1 MRVLNNFWKRIVTVL
16 SVGLIIFQLYTTA
29 FGVFSDLIQRSIHM
43 GFVLSLCFIL
53 KPVKKNMTENQRGS
67 IPFYDIFLSI
77 IAIAYCIYLRS
88 QQRDYM
94 DAFKMVWHS

>member
-16 SVGLIIFQLYTTA
+16 SVGLVIFQLYTTA

-53 KPVKKNMTENQRGS
+53 N
-67 IPFYDIFLSI
+67 
-77 IAIAYCIYLRS
+77 IA
-88 QQRDYM
+88 
-94 DAFKMVWHS
+94 